1 MLDEI
6 LVDYPQIKVID
17 YLLMN
22 PFAELSKLQIA
33 VGAEISRITLNKFID
48 DLTDKELVIKN
59 TNSKYHLNLQSPIVV
74 KLNRLLDELNKLAI
88 EEAINHADESY
99 DMVSDDEFDEIFDEN
114 SPDVDL
120 IQLENEILMKEG
132 YGIFIEEINENYV
145 LLVWF
150 GGFHME
156 KGNIP
161 INKNMVIVPDSE
173 MIYASS
179 VGVGA
184 DNEEVRLILFNK
196 RLISDGENIEI
207 INESDTQII
216 LNKATASKLKELLDE
231 HLKDWRYFR
240 WLLWNQIK

>member
-6 LVDYPQIKVID
+6 FGDYPQIKVID

-88 EEAINHADESY
+88 EESMKHADESY
-99 DMVSDDEFDEIFDEN
+99 DVVNDDEFDEIFDEN

-120 IQLENEILMKEG
+120 IQLENEILIKEG
-132 YGIFIEEINENYV
+132 YGISIEEINENYV
-145 LLVWF
+145 LLV
-150 GGFHME
+150 
-156 KGNIP
+156 
-161 INKNMVIVPDSE
+161 
-173 MIYASS
+173 
-179 VGVGA
+179 
-184 DNEEVRLILFNK
+184 
-196 RLISDGENIEI
+196 
-207 INESDTQII
+207 
-216 LNKATASKLKELLDE
+216 
-231 HLKDWRYFR
+231 
-240 WLLWNQIK
+240 

>member
-6 LVDYPQIKVID
+6 FGDYPQIKVID

-88 EEAINHADESY
+88 EEAMNHADESY
-99 DMVSDDEFDEIFDEN
+99 DGVSDDEFDEIFDQN

-120 IQLENEILMKEG
+120 IQLENEILIKEG

-145 LLVWF
+145 LLV
-150 GGFHME
+150 
-156 KGNIP
+156 
-161 INKNMVIVPDSE
+161 
-173 MIYASS
+173 
-179 VGVGA
+179 
-184 DNEEVRLILFNK
+184 
-196 RLISDGENIEI
+196 
-207 INESDTQII
+207 
-216 LNKATASKLKELLDE
+216 
-231 HLKDWRYFR
+231 
-240 WLLWNQIK
+240 

>member
-6 LVDYPQIKVID
+6 FGDYPQIKVID

-145 LLVWF
+145 LLV
-150 GGFHME
+150 
-156 KGNIP
+156 
-161 INKNMVIVPDSE
+161 
-173 MIYASS
+173 
-179 VGVGA
+179 
-184 DNEEVRLILFNK
+184 
-196 RLISDGENIEI
+196 
-207 INESDTQII
+207 
-216 LNKATASKLKELLDE
+216 
-231 HLKDWRYFR
+231 
-240 WLLWNQIK
+240 

>member
-6 LVDYPQIKVID
+6 FGDYPQIKVID

-88 EEAINHADESY
+88 EEAMKHADESY
-99 DMVSDDEFDEIFDEN
+99 DVVSDDEFDEIFDQN

-120 IQLENEILMKEG
+120 IQLENEILIKEG
-132 YGIFIEEINENYV
+132 YGISIEEINENYV
-145 LLVWF
+145 LLV
-150 GGFHME
+150 
-156 KGNIP
+156 
-161 INKNMVIVPDSE
+161 
-173 MIYASS
+173 
-179 VGVGA
+179 
-184 DNEEVRLILFNK
+184 
-196 RLISDGENIEI
+196 
-207 INESDTQII
+207 
-216 LNKATASKLKELLDE
+216 
-231 HLKDWRYFR
+231 
-240 WLLWNQIK
+240 

>member
-6 LVDYPQIKVID
+6 FGDYPQIKVID

-88 EEAINHADESY
+88 EEAMNHADESY
-99 DMVSDDEFDEIFDEN
+99 DVVSDDEFDEIFDQN

-120 IQLENEILMKEG
+120 IQLENEILIKEG

-145 LLVWF
+145 LLV
-150 GGFHME
+150 
-156 KGNIP
+156 
-161 INKNMVIVPDSE
+161 
-173 MIYASS
+173 
-179 VGVGA
+179 
-184 DNEEVRLILFNK
+184 
-196 RLISDGENIEI
+196 
-207 INESDTQII
+207 
-216 LNKATASKLKELLDE
+216 
-231 HLKDWRYFR
+231 
-240 WLLWNQIK
+240 